1 MTIPDDP
8 PNIKTGIKKLELGY
22 DLDKDHTGQAGGIP
36 FTTAEGELLSNY
48 MESDNDLST
57 KFPPSQ

>member
-8 PNIKTGIKKLELGY
+8 PNVKTGVKKLELGY
-22 DLDKDHTGQAGGIP
+22 DLDKDHTGKQGGIP

-48 MESDNDLST
+48 MENGEDLAN
-57 KFPPSQ
+57 KFPPTQ